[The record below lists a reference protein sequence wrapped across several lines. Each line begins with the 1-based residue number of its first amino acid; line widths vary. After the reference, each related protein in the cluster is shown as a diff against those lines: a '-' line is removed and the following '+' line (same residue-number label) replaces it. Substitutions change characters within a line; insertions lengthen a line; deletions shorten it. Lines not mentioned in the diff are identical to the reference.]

1 MVNLR
6 KVKSYGSYFI
16 ASLIPLFALT
26 ATLITTYDLLIAV
39 IISIIFLF
47 PTIII
52 ARNVSDTP
60 LRRIDEGEGLMII
73 DLNSKGIIKTYTATI
88 KSPFINIRTNE
99 KEISTLYDRDASF
112 SFELPED
119 IKQVQYV
126 EKDGKKYLVMELPE
140 KKHYFQFENFYPT
153 FIINTNAGF
162 IYDKERIGKLEEKY
176 MTKTDLNYLKVKLD
190 ELSAILRD
198 FARYVVE
205 QLKPKPSIFG
215 NWIIW
220 LIIML
225 IIGLVLVMVMNY
237 LPSLVSNPIQ
247 TATQTGGGVIVGTR

>member
-6 KVKSYGSYFI
+6 KVKSYGSYFL
-16 ASLIPLFALT
+16 ASLIPLFTLT
-26 ATLITTYDLLIAV
+26 LTLITTYDLLLAIL
-39 IISIIFLF
+39 ISVIFLF

-52 ARNVSDTP
+52 ARKFSDTP
-60 LRRIDEGEGLMII
+60 LRRVDEGEGLMII
-73 DLNSKGIIKTYTATI
+73 DLNSRGVIKTYVGEI
-88 KSPFINIRTNE
+88 KPPFINVKTSD

-112 SFELPED
+112 SFELPEN

-140 KKHYFQFENFYPT
+140 KKHYFQFENFYPA
-153 FIINTNAGF
+153 FIIDTNTGF

-176 MTKTDLNYLKVKLD
+176 MTKTDLNYLKVKVD

-205 QLKPKPSIFG
+205 QLKPKPAIFG
-215 NWIIW
+215 NWIFW
-220 LIIML
+220 LVLIL
-225 IIGLVLVMVMNY
+225 IIGLVLVMAMNY
-237 LPSLVSNPIQ
+237 LPTFVSKPIQ
-247 TATQTGGGVIVGTR
+247 TTAQTGGGGIVGTR